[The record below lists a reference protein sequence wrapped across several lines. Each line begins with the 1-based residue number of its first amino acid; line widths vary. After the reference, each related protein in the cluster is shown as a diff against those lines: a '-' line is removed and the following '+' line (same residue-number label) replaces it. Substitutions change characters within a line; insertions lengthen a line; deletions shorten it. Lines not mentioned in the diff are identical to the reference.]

1 MATISH
7 ITLPDGT
14 DYSIQATG
22 IFYGEVDSTST
33 STVFTATIP
42 GITEYYDGL
51 TILLKNGVV
60 TSAANF
66 TININDLGAKGSYS
80 NQATGNPITPTNPTR
95 DTTIFNINY
104 TMMFI
109 YCSTLVSGGCWIGY
123 RGYNSDTNTIAYQV
137 RTNST
142 ALKTTDRTRYYRI
155 LFSSADGTKWVPANT
170 QYDNSATSTKTVNTR
185 KINPFGRIVYLGNS
199 TNYAADAVVAA
210 TALWHQY
217 ALALGYSFNRTG
229 SALTLTSTKP
239 VYVKCAPQTDGSA
252 IMDST
257 TPIVQDLPSTEDG
270 KIYIF
275 LGMAYSATNIEMF
288 YEHPVY
294 YYKDGCIR
302 IWTNAPTVSV
312 PTASDAN
319 PQMDGTAAA
328 GTSNNYSR
336 ADHVHPSDTTKLTKS
351 LSGTD
356 STSGATYSQNFSN
369 TQYGLSL
376 GVTTFLNNL
385 YTTTSLV
392 NKIDANGNPYIQIA
406 SKYEED
412 PPECKIV
419 VEPSGITI
427 RGLKTPTSSNDAAT
441 KGYVDGLIPAPYA
454 SNPAMDGTA
463 SAGSSSNYAKGDH
476 VHPTDTSRMAAN
488 LKGAANG
495 VAELDSNSKVPVAQ
509 IPDDFDEVVF
519 GKYENQNFYVDTGSP
534 NPSPITPRRG
544 VIYADRYFTEYSDG
558 STAIGCFGTGKLYT
572 YGMRGI
578 QEGYSELAISLT
590 LGETSSTAYRGDRG
604 KTAYDHSQLT
614 SGNPH
619 NVSKSDIGLGNV
631 DNVQQYSAS
640 NPPPYPVTSVNG
652 STGAVTLTIPTK
664 VSDLTN
670 DTGFI
675 TGMYIASYGTSTF
688 AEVEEAYTASKIVYC
703 KASSNA
709 NPATGTQGRMAFL
722 AYVNI
727 NSNNNTVNEFEF
739 QYYRSVSTH
748 TDAQQ
753 GDQVF
758 IYKLNRNTGWS
769 VTTREASSKVA
780 ANNGLTTSY
789 SSGTITVSHANSAIT
804 AQSTQAVYPIAID
817 AYGHI
822 TGYGSAVTIPEIPSV
837 TASDN
842 GKILTV
848 VNGAWAAAELP
859 IYEGSVMD
867 NANSRLW

>member
-51 TILLKNGVV
+51 TILLKNGIV

-66 TININDLGAKGSYS
+66 TININNLGAKGSYS
-80 NQATGNPITPTNPTR
+80 NQATGNSITPTNPTR

-104 TMMFI
+104 TMMFT
-109 YCSTLVSGGCWIGY
+109 YCSTLVSGGCWICY
-123 RGYNSDTNTIAYQV
+123 CGYNSDTNTIAYQI

-155 LFSSADGTKWVPANT
+155 LFSSADNTKWVPANT

-229 SALTLTSTKP
+229 SALTLTTSKP

-319 PQMDGTAAA
+319 PQMDGTAVA

-336 ADHVHPSDTTKLTKS
+336 ADHVHPSDT
-351 LSGTD
+351 
-356 STSGATYSQNFSN
+356 
-369 TQYGLSL
+369 
-376 GVTTFLNNL
+376 
-385 YTTTSLV
+385 
-392 NKIDANGNPYIQIA
+392 
-406 SKYEED
+406 
-412 PPECKIV
+412 
-419 VEPSGITI
+419 
-427 RGLKTPTSSNDAAT
+427 
-441 KGYVDGLIPAPYA
+441 
-454 SNPAMDGTA
+454 
-463 SAGSSSNYAKGDH
+463 
-476 VHPTDTSRMAAN
+476 SRMAAN
-488 LKGAANG
+488 LKGVANG
-495 VAELDSNSKVPVAQ
+495 VAELDSNGKVPVAQ

-519 GKYENQNFYVDTGSP
+519 GKYENQNFYVDTSSP

-558 STAIGCFGTGKLYT
+558 ATAIGCFGTGKLYT

-604 KTAYDHSQLT
+604 KTAYDHSQLI

-675 TGMYIASYGTSTF
+675 TGMYIASYGSSTF
-688 AEVEEAYTASKIVYC
+688 SEVEEAYTSSKIVYC

-709 NPATGTQGRMAFL
+709 DPSTGLQGRMAFL

-758 IYKLNRNTGWS
+758 IYKLNRTTGWS

-789 SSGTITVSHANSAIT
+789 SSGTITISHANSAIT

-837 TASDN
+837 TTSDN
-842 GKILTV
+842 GKILMV